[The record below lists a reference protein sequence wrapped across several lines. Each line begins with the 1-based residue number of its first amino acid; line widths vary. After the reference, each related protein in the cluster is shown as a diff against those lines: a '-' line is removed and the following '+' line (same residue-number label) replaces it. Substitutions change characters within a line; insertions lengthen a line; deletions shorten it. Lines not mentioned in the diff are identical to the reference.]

1 MSSVFLEYFYAGLKR
16 FVEQAKLYLDK
27 RNKSPKIMVKAWI
40 RGSTEISYYCPLIWF
55 KGYQRVYIMSEKQSL
70 RELKSRHWY
79 IPIMILMAI
88 GLLIAGW
95 SLPTLKLTKVIFFTD
110 TYSIWAG
117 ITELWKADLYFLAG
131 LIFFFSMIF
140 PLVKLLGL
148 MGIWFVSLTQEA
160 RRMYLDWLELLGR
173 WSMLDVFVV
182 AILIVLVKSKA
193 IVDAQAAIGI
203 YLFAGAILL
212 SMLTANI
219 MNRMTGN

>member
-1 MSSVFLEYFYAGLKR
+1 
-16 FVEQAKLYLDK
+16 
-27 RNKSPKIMVKAWI
+27 
-40 RGSTEISYYCPLIWF
+40 
-55 KGYQRVYIMSEKQSL
+55 MSEKQSL

-95 SLPTLKLTKVIFFTD
+95 SFPTLKLTKVIFFTD

-117 ITELWKADLYFLAG
+117 ITELWKSELYFLAG

-140 PLVKLLGL
+140 PLAKLLGL

-160 RRMYLDWLELLGR
+160 RRRYLDWLELLGR

-182 AILIVLVKSKA
+182 AVLIVLIKSKA
-193 IVDAQAAIGI
+193 IVDAQAAVGI